1 MGTSGAISFSMR
13 WAVAAKKCGAQV
25 PWDNALHVPDGKM
38 CAGTLETGGG
48 EWAVTG
54 VAGCDTGHL
63 LQGELLWQSPSAQS
77 FDFRCSQYQQK
88 NSLLKYLEG

>member
-1 MGTSGAISFSMR
+1 M
-13 WAVAAKKCGAQV
+13 AAKKCGAQV

-63 LQGELLWQSPSAQS
+63 LQGELL
-77 FDFRCSQYQQK
+77 
-88 NSLLKYLEG
+88 